1 MRIVRTPAGPVILDE
16 TGRAAG
22 RGAYLCADGACWQ
35 AALDRNVLQRALE
48 TPLPPELR
56 QQLEERI
63 RIYAART
70 RIDTQNATQNEGE
83 MIGQK

>member
-1 MRIVRTPAGPVILDE
+1 VRIVRTPAGQAILDE

-48 TPLPPELR
+48 TTLPQELR
-56 QQLEERI
+56 QELEERI
-63 RIYAART
+63 
-70 RIDTQNATQNEGE
+70 NKGE

>member
-1 MRIVRTPAGPVILDE
+1 MILDQ

-35 AALDRNVLQRALE
+35 TAIDRNVLQRALE
-48 TPLPPELR
+48 AQLPSELR
-56 QQLEERI
+56 QALETRI
-63 RIYAART
+63 RTHAAGAGIEVQT
-70 RIDTQNATQNEGE
+70 EGD

>member
-1 MRIVRTPAGPVILDE
+1 MRIVRTPTGQVIFDE
-16 TGRAAG
+16 SGRAAG

-48 TPLPPELR
+48 TTLPPELR

-63 RIYAART
+63 RIHAARA
-70 RIDTQNATQNEGE
+70 RIDTQNEGE